1 MTTLTLTC
9 ETCPNPIERTGK
21 RGPAPRFCDDCKR
34 VKRNQQA
41 RDRYVKKSPDSTRPG
56 AQKYRPGWTSS
67 NGQLT
72 LVRRIAGEKDR
83 AWFECA
89 CGGVAKVLHIR
100 NVVTGVTQNCA
111 EREWHTD
118 PRMKTGKVLYKLAH
132 THAAR
137 VLGKA
142 RDLVCVDTGKPAA
155 ELSYRGWC
163 DQEQTEP
170 MHSDYAPGA
179 IYCEHPE
186 HYHPRTIAAHRQYD
200 RIMRQFSGAKSTGN
214 TLFLAGVAHLIS
226 DADTITPKEVEA

>member
-1 MTTLTLTC
+1 MTVSTLTC

-21 RGPAPRFCDDCKR
+21 RGPAPRFCDSCKLNR
-34 VKRNQQA
+34 HNARQRARYTKKGRNT
-41 RDRYVKKSPDSTRPG
+41 PRPG

-72 LVRRIAGEKDR
+72 LVRRIAGDAER

-89 CGGVAKVLHIR
+89 CGAVAKLLHIR
-100 NVVTGVTQNCA
+100 NVASGRTKNCA
-111 EREWHTD
+111 ERDWHAD
-118 PRMKTGKVLYKLAH
+118 PRMKTGAVSYKLAH

-137 VLGKA
+137 ALGKA

-179 IYCEHPE
+179 VYCEHPE

-200 RIMRQFSGAKSTGN
+200 RVIRQFSGAKATGN
-214 TLFLAGVAHLIS
+214 TLFLVGIAHLIT
-226 DADTITPKEVEA
+226 DADTLTVEEVEA